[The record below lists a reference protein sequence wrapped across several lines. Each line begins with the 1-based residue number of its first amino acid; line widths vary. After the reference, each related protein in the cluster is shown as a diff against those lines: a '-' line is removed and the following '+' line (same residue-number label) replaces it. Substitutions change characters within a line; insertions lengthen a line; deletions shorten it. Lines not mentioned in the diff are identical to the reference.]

1 MQTLLI
7 VVGVAVLGVVGFGVW
22 LVTLPSDPEAATAAP
37 AVDATEAAALRAAL
51 QAPKRERPLIVSVGI
66 NDATETLDYVMPA
79 GILRRADVADVEL
92 LATRPGPVR
101 LFPALTVLPDATLR
115 DFDVRH
121 PDGADYVLVPAMS
134 HDDDPVALAWIREQ
148 AAKGA
153 IVIGVCAGAKV
164 VGEAGLLDGRRAT
177 THWYYLRELRKR
189 HPTIQ
194 YVPDRRIVVDG
205 SVATTTGIT
214 ASMPLALTLIEA
226 IAGSAKA
233 RAVAA
238 AVGIDRWDVRHDSGQ
253 FKFTRPF
260 AWTVLTNRLA
270 FWRQERIGLAL
281 RPGLDEVSLALVA
294 DAWSRTSRS
303 RAVTIGDGAEVAITS
318 RGIRIVPDVQ
328 DVGRSPTSLP
338 SSRTDL
344 RPAAALDEALR
355 DISRRYGAN
364 TARVVTMQMEYPVG
378 PN

>member
-1 MQTLLI
+1 
-7 VVGVAVLGVVGFGVW
+7 
-22 LVTLPSDPEAATAAP
+22 
-37 AVDATEAAALRAAL
+37 
-51 QAPKRERPLIVSVGI
+51 
-66 NDATETLDYVMPA
+66 
-79 GILRRADVADVEL
+79 
-92 LATRPGPVR
+92 VR

-134 HDDDPVALAWIREQ
+134 HDDDPVALEWIREQ

-238 AVGIDRWDVRHDSGQ
+238 DVGIDRWDVRHDSGQ

>member
-1 MQTLLI
+1 
-7 VVGVAVLGVVGFGVW
+7 
-22 LVTLPSDPEAATAAP
+22 
-37 AVDATEAAALRAAL
+37 
-51 QAPKRERPLIVSVGI
+51 
-66 NDATETLDYVMPA
+66 
-79 GILRRADVADVEL
+79 
-92 LATRPGPVR
+92 
-101 LFPALTVLPDATLR
+101 
-115 DFDVRH
+115 
-121 PDGADYVLVPAMS
+121 
-134 HDDDPVALAWIREQ
+134 
-148 AAKGA
+148 
-153 IVIGVCAGAKV
+153 
-164 VGEAGLLDGRRAT
+164 
-177 THWYYLRELRKR
+177 
-189 HPTIQ
+189 
-194 YVPDRRIVVDG
+194 VVDG

-238 AVGIDRWDVRHDSGQ
+238 DLGIDRWDVRHDSGQ
-253 FKFTRPF
+253 FKFTRSF

-328 DVGRSPTSLP
+328 DVGLSSTSLP

-344 RPAAALDEALR
+344 RPEAALDETLR